1 MKTPSIQQNYPY
13 FITRDSCANVKIL
26 KDLEQRGFIKVFD
39 VMLENGREN
48 KKFKDK
54 IKPVFI
60 VGTSLLGEMVL
71 ANKDCKYDDI
81 RSIIGKQHI
90 KDSIHLEAHI
100 RNKFDYFVTE
110 DHDFLDKRQELEN
123 KFLVR
128 IVTPQELQKICLN

>member
-1 MKTPSIQQNYPY
+1 MKPSILGQNKPY
-13 FITRDSCANVKIL
+13 SITRDSCANVKIL
-26 KDLEQRGFIKVFD
+26 KDLEQKGFIKVFD
-39 VMLENGREN
+39 VMLENGRKN
-48 KKFKDK
+48 KKVKDK

-81 RSIIGKQHI
+81 RNIIGKQHI
-90 KDSIHLEAHI
+90 KDSMYLEAHI
-100 RNKFDYFVTE
+100 RNEFDYFVTE
-110 DHDFLDKRQELEN
+110 DRDFLDKRQELED